1 MAGVSVNTEHVKPAD
16 QPKTFDDRL
25 DPKWAGKMA
34 GSGNPNLDGAP
45 GFVGLVLRSMGE
57 DKGMDYQRKLSKQK
71 IANVPGSSRVV
82 LDQVI
87 GGQYHLAVVAFTH
100 HVAASAAK
108 RAPVK
113 FITMDPLLGMPHFVN
128 LVRNAPHPNA
138 AKLLIDFLMSEDG
151 QAVLREA
158 GYIPTHPKL
167 APKIAELNPAAAKTD
182 WIPMKVVEEN
192 MQDYARIYNE
202 LFK

>member
-1 MAGVSVNTEHVKPAD
+1 M
-16 QPKTFDDRL
+16 
-25 DPKWAGKMA
+25 
-34 GSGNPNLDGAP
+34 
-45 GFVGLVLRSMGE
+45 
-57 DKGMDYQRKLSKQK
+57 
-71 IANVPGSSRVV
+71 

-158 GYIPTHPKL
+158 GYIPTHPKV

-182 WIPMKVVEEN
+182 
-192 MQDYARIYNE
+192 
-202 LFK
+202 